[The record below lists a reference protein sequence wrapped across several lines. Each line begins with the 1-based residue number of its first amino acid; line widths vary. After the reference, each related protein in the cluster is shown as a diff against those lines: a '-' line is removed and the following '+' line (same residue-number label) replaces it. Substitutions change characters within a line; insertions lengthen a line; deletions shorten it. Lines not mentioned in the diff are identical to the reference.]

1 MKKALAIIMVLA
13 MVLAFAACG
22 DGGKKEENKA
32 FDAKK
37 AAEALLGSDEFKG
50 CALASGEDIEFR
62 YDITLEDTAEF
73 YYTEVTNGLS
83 ANMFIIAVA
92 KEGKASLMYGEM
104 EKIVKTYASS
114 WVDSNYAERQAEAP
128 KVKAR
133 YESEKDGVYICIVSN
148 DNDAM
153 LKLIG
158 K

>member
-1 MKKALAIIMVLA
+1 MKKIIAALLALA
-13 MVLAFAACG
+13 MVFALAACG
-22 DGGKKEENKA
+22 GGKEEKA
-32 FDAKK
+32 PFDPKK
-37 AAEALLGSDEFKG
+37 AAEALLGSSEFEG
-50 CALASGEDIEFR
+50 CSLADGDQIEFR
-62 YDITLEDTAEF
+62 YDITLEDTDEF

-83 ANMFIIAVA
+83 ANMFIIAKA

-114 WVDSNYAERQAEAP
+114 WVDSNYEERQAEAP

-133 YESEKDGVYICIVSN
+133 YESEEDGIYICIISN

>member
-1 MKKALAIIMVLA
+1 MKKVLAIMLALA
-13 MVLAFAACG
+13 MVFSLAACG
-22 DGGKKEENKA
+22 GEKEEKKT
-32 FDAKK
+32 FDAKA

-50 CALASGEDIEFR
+50 CSLADGEQIEFR

-92 KEGKASLMYGEM
+92 KEGKESLMYGEM
-104 EKIVKTYASS
+104 EKIEKTYASS
-114 WVDSNYAERQAEAP
+114 WVDSTYAERQAEAP
-128 KVKAR
+128 KVKDR
-133 YESEKDGVYICIVSN
+133 YVEEKDGVYICIISA
-148 DNDAM
+148 DNDAC